1 MPGMDAGPLPER
13 EATTVMFTD
22 IVGST
27 ASMAVLG
34 DRGWREVLTSHDE
47 LIREQ
52 LASFSGTEL
61 DTSNDG
67 FLARFERPGDALLCA
82 CAISDQVR
90 EIGIDVRIGLHAD
103 ESAPRSGNLEW
114 VFVATGSRVSSL
126 AGAGEV
132 LVSSSMAMMLSELSI
147 QLESRGMHVL
157 EGLPGEHE
165 LFEASWHETP
175 RPDMAPFASVAT
187 TVSDPRDRP
196 KRSVLAL
203 MFTDIVGATP
213 MASRLAPE
221 AWRKI
226 REDHDV
232 LIEREVGRAKGKIVD
247 SAGDQFF
254 ATFQLPAEALSCA
267 FAFRDGV
274 RSMGL
279 TVRIGLHFGE
289 VEDMGQKVGGIAI
302 HVGARVLSIARPDEI
317 LVSST
322 MKDLVEGAGLSFE
335 EKGQHDMKGV
345 PGARTVF
352 TVSDS

>member
-1 MPGMDAGPLPER
+1 MDEHPLPER

-27 ASMAVLG
+27 VSLATLG
-34 DRGWREVLTSHDE
+34 DHSWREVLISHDE
-47 LIREQ
+47 LIRQQ
-52 LASFSGTEL
+52 LARFSGTEL
-61 DTSNDG
+61 DTANDG

-82 CAISDQVR
+82 CAISDQVT

-103 ESAPRSGNLEW
+103 ESAPRSGDLAF
-114 VFVATGSRVSSL
+114 VFLATGSRVSSL

-132 LVSSSMAMMLSELSI
+132 LVSSSMAAMLSEPSI

-165 LFEASWHETP
+165 LFEALWHEAP
-175 RPDMAPFASVAT
+175 RPDKAPLASVANT
-187 TVSDPRDRP
+187 STDPRARS
-196 KRSVLAL
+196 KRSVLTL
-203 MFTDIVGATP
+203 MFTDIIGATR

-221 AWRKI
+221 AWRQI
-226 REDHDV
+226 RGDHDA
-232 LIEREVGRAKGKIVD
+232 LIEREVSRADGEIVD
-247 SAGDQFF
+247 AAGDRFF

-267 FAFRDGV
+267 SAFLDGA

-279 TVRIGLHFGE
+279 TVRIGLHVGE
-289 VEDMGQKVGGIAI
+289 VEDTGHKVGGMAI
-302 HVGARVLSIARPDEI
+302 HVGARVLSLAGPDEI

-322 MKDLVEGAGLSFE
+322 LKDLVEGAGLDFE

-345 PGARTVF
+345 PGSRTVYVM
-352 TVSDS
+352 TIP